1 MSSDGSVSMS
11 NSAAGF
17 KSHSRKAGMRPLA
30 VCLGAL
36 VLICCSPRLLS
47 GQSPAPLVSEV
58 TVWVDGLPAPEN
70 IAGLISIRPG
80 DPFSLKNVSACIKQM
95 YKTGLFSDIRVEQSG
110 EDRIALR
117 FVLARKLLIR
127 NIRFR
132 GQTGISARRLRN
144 ALYSL
149 REDSDFSEERLER
162 AREEL
167 LRSLN
172 AAGFF
177 HPRVETTWTRKPEA
191 PEVDLVFNVQAGM
204 RARVGTVEIVGG
216 GVVSPDELRK
226 EMKIREGDAYI
237 PVDFEADLERLRRL
251 YSRLGYRR
259 AEVELADERLDDRL
273 RTVALTLRINP
284 GERIEIVIQ
293 GADVPARLVE
303 PIWEER
309 IFEEWGVNEGEVR
322 ILSYL
327 REKGYIFASIKSSI
341 ERENSV
347 IRIIH
352 SVSSGRKYR
361 IRAVRFNGL
370 SHFSESGL
378 KQKLALPERTLF
390 WGAVDGKRV
399 FDLPREIKVFY
410 QAEGFPDIR
419 VALNFLPDNGN
430 ATAVYE
436 VEEGKRDRIGS
447 ISIEGASLLTP
458 ETLRSRLSLFE
469 GGPCF
474 PPEIQREVG
483 KLEAF
488 YLDQGV
494 RGTRVEARTEALGDG
509 LFRVRFLI
517 AEGEAVKI
525 QNLIIT
531 GNVVTRRSAIM
542 RELRIREGDAALAE
556 KIQASKRNLEKLGVF
571 SEVKVEEVPVSRG
584 EENLIITVREGE
596 RNYASLGVGLET
608 KNEPWTAALFDVDL
622 RLRGTA
628 EFMRSNVFGRAASLS
643 FVSQFSLAEKRAVV
657 SWEQPYFLFNFPLQ
671 SYLNAWVEEEDRE
684 SFGFER
690 EGLSLTGIRPI
701 FSSLTLLATLRYSRT
716 TLTYL
721 EVTPSEI
728 DRQFYPYSAT
738 SFSTS
743 VIREKRNDAFNPER
757 GYFASLAL
765 EWAFPLF
772 QTESDFLKGVFKI
785 QRFYPIAPKVS
796 LNSTFRFGLGM
807 GRMPIHERFFG
818 GGSNSFRGQEFD
830 ELGPRDPASG
840 NPIGGKALFL
850 FNLEA
855 AFPVVSA
862 LPALS
867 AAVFYDAG
875 SIFFNRSDFS
885 LQNLEHALGFG
896 VRYRTPLGPVRLE
909 LGWNLTN
916 PERKGKPIVFIT
928 IGHVF

>member
-1 MSSDGSVSMS
+1 
-11 NSAAGF
+11 
-17 KSHSRKAGMRPLA
+17 MRTLA

-36 VLICCSPRLLS
+36 SLVCFSPGLLS
-47 GQSPAPLVSEV
+47 GETPAPPVSEV
-58 TVWVDGLPAPEN
+58 TVWVDGRPAPEN

-80 DPFSLKNVSACIKQM
+80 DPFSLKNVSACIKQI
-95 YKTGLFSDIRVEQSG
+95 YQTGLFSDIRVERSG

-132 GQTGISARRLRN
+132 GQTGTSARRLRN

-149 REDSDFSEERLER
+149 REDSDYSEERLER

-167 LRSLN
+167 LRALN
-172 AAGFF
+172 AAGYF
-177 HPRVETTWTRKPEA
+177 HPRVETTWTRKPQA
-191 PEVDLVFNVQAGM
+191 PEVDVVFSVQAGV
-204 RARVGTVEIVGG
+204 RARVGSIEIVGG
-216 GVVSPDELRK
+216 GVVSSDDLRR
-226 EMKIREGDAYI
+226 EMKIREGDEYV
-237 PVDFEADLERLRRL
+237 PLDFEADLERLRRL

-273 RTVALTLRINP
+273 GTVDLTLRINP

-293 GADVPARLVE
+293 GADVPRRLVE

-327 REKGYIFASIKSSI
+327 REKGFIFASIQSSI
-341 ERENSV
+341 ERANSV
-347 IRIIH
+347 IRVIH
-352 SVSSGRKYR
+352 SVSPGRKYR
-361 IRAVRFNGL
+361 IRAVRFDGL
-370 SHFSESGL
+370 RHFSESGL
-378 KQKLALPERTLF
+378 KQKLGLPERILF
-390 WGAVDGKRV
+390 WGTVDGKRI
-399 FDLPREIKVFY
+399 FELPREIKAIF

-419 VALNFLPDNGN
+419 IALNFIPGNGN

-436 VEEGKRDRIGS
+436 IDEGKRDLIGS

-458 ETLRSRLSLFE
+458 ETLRSRLSLVE
-469 GGPCF
+469 GGPYF
-474 PPEIQREVG
+474 APEIQREVG

-494 RGTRVEARTEALGDG
+494 RGTRIESRAEALEDG

-531 GNVVTRRSAIM
+531 GNQVTRRSAIM
-542 RELRIREGDAALAE
+542 RELEIGEGDPALAE
-556 KIQASKRNLEKLGVF
+556 RIQASRRNLEKLGVF
-571 SEVKVEEVPVSRG
+571 SEVKVEEIPVSRG
-584 EENLIITVREGE
+584 EENLIISVREGE

-608 KNEPWTAALFDVDL
+608 KSEPWTSALFDADL

-628 EFMRSNVFGRAASLS
+628 EFMRSNMLGRAASLS

-657 SWEQPYFLFNFPLQ
+657 SWEQPYFLFHFPLQ

-690 EGLSLTGIRPI
+690 EGLSLTGIRSI
-701 FSSLTLLATLRYSRT
+701 FSGLTLLTTLRYSRT

-738 SFSTS
+738 SFSAS

-757 GYFASLAL
+757 GYFASLSL

-772 QTESDFLKGVFKI
+772 QTESDFLKGVLKI
-785 QRFYPIAPKVS
+785 QRFYPLAPKLN

-807 GRMPIHERFFG
+807 GRMPIHERFFA

-830 ELGPRDPASG
+830 ELGPRDPASN
-840 NPIGGKALFL
+840 NPVGGKALLL

-855 AFPVVSA
+855 AFPVFSA

-867 AAVFYDAG
+867 AAVFYDTG
-875 SIFFNRSDFS
+875 KIFFNRSDFS
-885 LQNLEHALGFG
+885 LQDLEHALGFG

-909 LGWNLTN
+909 LGWNLTD
-916 PERKGKPIVFIT
+916 PERKGKPIAFIT